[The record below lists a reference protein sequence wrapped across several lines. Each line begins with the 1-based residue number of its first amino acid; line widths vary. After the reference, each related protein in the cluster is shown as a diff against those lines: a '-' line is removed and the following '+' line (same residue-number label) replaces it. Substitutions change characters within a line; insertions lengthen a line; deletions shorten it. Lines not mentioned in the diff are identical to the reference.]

1 MFATIVCLA
10 VIIVAGGMVASGYNG
25 LVTLRNAVRNAFA
38 GIDVQLQRRYDL
50 IPNLVEVAKKYM
62 EHERETLE
70 AVIAARNVACKA
82 SEKAVI
88 DPANPESVKALVAA
102 ENSLGGVMERLF
114 ALSESYPDLKADSQM
129 SRLMQELRETE
140 DSVAYARQTYNNAV
154 MKYNTKREVFPTN
167 VIASVFN
174 FQSSEMF
181 KVETET
187 ARQAPKVSFQ

>member
-88 DPANPESVKALVAA
+88 DPENPESFKALVVA

-154 MKYNTKREVFPTN
+154 MKYNTKREAFPTN

-174 FQSSEMF
+174 FQPSEMF